1 MASVTSRQETR
12 SEFVAAG
19 ARPAKYEWCLNQ
31 KERYEAMGS
40 GIIEDLNA
48 ESFETNVLG
57 AEGSVVVDF
66 WAPWCGPCKMVGP
79 VLEKLAADHDG
90 TVKVVKVNVDEN
102 QDLAARYGIMSIP
115 TVMLFEGGAVKQQL
129 IGARSQK
136 DYEREF
142 GIV

>member
-1 MASVTSRQETR
+1 
-12 SEFVAAG
+12 
-19 ARPAKYEWCLNQ
+19 
-31 KERYEAMGS
+31 MGS

-48 ESFETNVLG
+48 ESFETTVLG

-142 GIV
+142 GIA

>member
-1 MASVTSRQETR
+1 MAS
-12 SEFVAAG
+12 G
-19 ARPAKYEWCLNQ
+19 
-31 KERYEAMGS
+31 
-40 GIIEDLNA
+40 IEDLNA
-48 ESFETNVLG
+48 ESFETTVLG

-115 TVMLFEGGAVKQQL
+115 TVMLFEGGAVKQQV

-142 GIV
+142 GIA

>member
-1 MASVTSRQETR
+1 
-12 SEFVAAG
+12 
-19 ARPAKYEWCLNQ
+19 
-31 KERYEAMGS
+31 MGS

-48 ESFETNVLG
+48 ESFETAVLG

-115 TVMLFEGGAVKQQL
+115 TVMLFEAGAVKQQL
-129 IGARSQK
+129 VGARSQK

-142 GIV
+142 GIA